1 MKFFTVLIAAVSAV
15 LVLGCS
21 NISVTTDYDREFNFK
36 QLKSFEWLGMAKN
49 STSANAETA
58 MLQNGLIDKR
68 VRATVKSQLEAKGLK
83 ENPDSA
89 DFFIMYH
96 AGTEKKVNVTDYG
109 YGYGYGYG
117 GRWGGG
123 GVDVQQYTQGTLILD
138 FVDPKTKT
146 LLWRSVATG
155 ALSST
160 PDPSTADQKVHDVVS
175 QMLSDFP
182 PAGSKSK

>member
-1 MKFFTVLIAAVSAV
+1 MKFFSVLVAVISAV
-15 LVLGCS
+15 FLLGCS
-21 NISVTTDYDREFNFK
+21 NVSVTTDYDHDYNFK

-49 STSANAETA
+49 STSANASAA
-58 MLQNGLIDKR
+58 MLQNGLMDKR
-68 VRATVKSQLEAKGLK
+68 VRAAVKSQLEAKGLR

-96 AGTEKKVNVTDYG
+96 AGTEKKVNVTD

-138 FVDPKTKT
+138 FVDPKTKS

-155 ALSST
+155 ALAST
-160 PDPSTADQKVHDVVS
+160 PDPSTADQKVTDVVN
-175 QMLSDFP
+175 QMLSDYP
-182 PAGSKSK
+182 PGGSKAK